1 MTTLMPT
8 SSSTWAA
15 TRLAWLICLLLL
27 SGCTT
32 KPSAVV
38 IPDSHDLRP
47 AWICPSDG
55 NKCVPDPTRTTI
67 DLGYLRT
74 ILRTFEECQK

>member
-32 KPSAVV
+32 RPSAVV
-38 IPDSHDLRP
+38 IPDSQELRQ

-55 NKCVPDPTRTTI
+55 NNCVPDQTRTTV
-67 DLGYLRT
+67 DLGYLRD

>member
-8 SSSTWAA
+8 FSSTWAA
-15 TRLAWLICLLLL
+15 TRLAWLTCLLLL

-55 NKCVPDPTRTTI
+55 NNCVPDPTRTTV
-67 DLGYLRT
+67 DLGYLRA
-74 ILRTFEECQK
+74 ILRTFEECSK